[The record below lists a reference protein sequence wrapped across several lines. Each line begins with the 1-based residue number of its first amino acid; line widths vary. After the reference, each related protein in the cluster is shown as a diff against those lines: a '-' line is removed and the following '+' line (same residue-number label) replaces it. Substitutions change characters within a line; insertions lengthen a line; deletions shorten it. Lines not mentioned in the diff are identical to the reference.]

1 MRLLKGPKNTSY
13 FFVIAIQLIAVL
25 NEIWQPLLVLIDFQA
40 LIFTI
45 LKVRTFKA
53 VWFKKRKLQIRKKE
67 RYLLIESNL
76 QRYQLKTKSF
86 YMKNY
91 KCGVWRIK
99 RVNAGCIF
107 GTRAC
112 NGKPII
118 NLSWPKHLPWISV
131 NQNNSYE
138 ITMNC

>member
-1 MRLLKGPKNTSY
+1 MRLLKGPKNTSH
-13 FFVIAIQLIAVL
+13 FFVIAIQLKAVL
-25 NEIWQPLLVLIDFQA
+25 KEIWQPLLVLIDFQA

-91 KCGVWRIK
+91 KCGIWRIK
-99 RVNAGCIF
+99 RVNAGCF
-107 GTRAC
+107 LVFFF
-112 NGKPII
+112 II
-118 NLSWPKHLPWISV
+118 NLSWP
-131 NQNNSYE
+131 NSSIFIVKVVRLAYYNTAQ
-138 ITMNC
+138 IVW